1 MLQFQSIGPKPV
13 QNTVDTGLPFPV
25 QVRCNVNRFAT
36 KKEDFMK
43 HATLALLGL
52 ATLLSTA
59 ACHKAAPV
67 AKKPADTTPVASA
80 PTPANQP
87 PLTRRDN
94 TLAATPTAQ
103 TPRTD
108 RLTPAERARLNEIL
122 ARLNDALFDYD
133 KATIREDASTVLK
146 ADVGVIRDILAN
158 YPNQKLLIEGNADER
173 GSEEYNLA
181 LGDRRARAAQEFL
194 VSMGIPAAQLSLVS
208 YGKERPICTDKTEDC
223 WQRNRR
229 AHVTAAP

>member
-1 MLQFQSIGPKPV
+1 M
-13 QNTVDTGLPFPV
+13 
-25 QVRCNVNRFAT
+25 R
-36 KKEDFMK
+36 
-43 HATLALLGL
+43 HATLALLGAL
-52 ATLLSTA
+52 VGTVLSTA

-67 AKKPADTTPVASA
+67 AQKPADTTPVASA
-80 PTPANQP
+80 SAPTQSQP
-87 PLTRRDN
+87 MRTRDN
-94 TLAATPTAQ
+94 TPASSQTAQ
-103 TPRTD
+103 RPSSSGM
-108 RLTPAERARLNEIL
+108 TPAERATLNEKL
-122 ARLNDALFDYD
+122 AHLNDALFDYD

-194 VSMGIPAAQLSLVS
+194 ISMNIPAAQLSIVS
-208 YGKERPICTDKTEDC
+208 YGKERPVCTDKSEDC

>member
-1 MLQFQSIGPKPV
+1 M
-13 QNTVDTGLPFPV
+13 
-25 QVRCNVNRFAT
+25 
-36 KKEDFMK
+36 
-43 HATLALLGL
+43 
-52 ATLLSTA
+52 
-59 ACHKAAPV
+59 PV
-67 AKKPADTTPVASA
+67 AQKPKDTTPVAAA
-80 PTPANQP
+80 PATGEAAPLQRRETTPAP
-87 PLTRRDN
+87 
-94 TLAATPTAQ
+94 AQ
-103 TPRTD
+103 TPQTAGPGAVM
-108 RLTPAERARLNEIL
+108 TPQERATLNEKL

-133 KATIREDASTVLK
+133 KATIRDDASTVLK
-146 ADVGVIRDILAN
+146 SDVGVIRDILAN
-158 YPNQKLLIEGNADER
+158 YPNQKLLVEGNADER

>member
-1 MLQFQSIGPKPV
+1 
-13 QNTVDTGLPFPV
+13 
-25 QVRCNVNRFAT
+25 
-36 KKEDFMK
+36 MK

-67 AKKPADTTPVASA
+67 AQKPKDTTPVASA
-80 PTPANQP
+80 PAPAQAAPLQQRQQASTPA
-87 PLTRRDN
+87 
-94 TLAATPTAQ
+94 AS
-103 TPRTD
+103 
-108 RLTPAERARLNEIL
+108 TPAPRGERMTPQERATLNEKL

-133 KATIREDASTVLK
+133 KSTIRDDASTVLK
-146 ADVGVIRDILAN
+146 SDVGVIRDILAN

>member
-1 MLQFQSIGPKPV
+1 
-13 QNTVDTGLPFPV
+13 
-25 QVRCNVNRFAT
+25 
-36 KKEDFMK
+36 MK
-43 HATLALLGL
+43 HATLALMGL
-52 ATLLSTA
+52 AVLLSTA
-59 ACHKAAPV
+59 ACEKKKVAA
-67 AKKPADTTPVASA
+67 AKPADTTPVAPAPAPAAQPASRPVASTPPARQAPA
-80 PTPANQP
+80 PTPG
-87 PLTRRDN
+87 
-94 TLAATPTAQ
+94 ATM
-103 TPRTD
+103 TPQ
-108 RLTPAERARLNEIL
+108 ERARLNEIL

-194 VSMGIPAAQLSLVS
+194 VQMGIPAAQLSLVS

-229 AHVTAAP
+229 VHVTAAP

>member
-1 MLQFQSIGPKPV
+1 
-13 QNTVDTGLPFPV
+13 
-25 QVRCNVNRFAT
+25 
-36 KKEDFMK
+36 MK
-43 HATLALLGL
+43 HSTIALLGL
-52 ATLLSTA
+52 ATLFATA
-59 ACHKAAPV
+59 ACHKAKPV
-67 AKKPADTTPVASA
+67 AAKPADTTPVASA
-80 PTPANQP
+80 PVERQAP
-87 PLTRRDN
+87 PLQQR
-94 TLAATPTAQ
+94 PTAAAPQ
-103 TPRTD
+103 TPQVSRPGAQ
-108 RLTPAERARLNEIL
+108 LTPAERATLNEKL
-122 ARLNDALFDYD
+122 AHLNDALFDYD
-133 KATIREDASTVLK
+133 KSTIRDDASTVLK

-194 VSMGIPAAQLSLVS
+194 VQMGIPAAQLSLVS

>member
-1 MLQFQSIGPKPV
+1 
-13 QNTVDTGLPFPV
+13 
-25 QVRCNVNRFAT
+25 
-36 KKEDFMK
+36 MK
-43 HATLALLGL
+43 HASLALLGL
-52 ATLLSTA
+52 ATLLTTA
-59 ACHKAAPV
+59 GCHKAVPV
-67 AKKPADTTPVASA
+67 AAKPADTTPVAAA
-80 PTPANQP
+80 PAERTAP
-87 PLTRRDN
+87 PLQQRQ
-94 TLAATPTAQ
+94 AAAAPAEAPQ
-103 TPRTD
+103 TPRSSVM
-108 RLTPAERARLNEIL
+108 TPEVRATLNEKL
-122 ARLNDALFDYD
+122 AHLNDALFDYD
-133 KATIREDASTVLK
+133 KSTIRDDASTVLK

>member
-1 MLQFQSIGPKPV
+1 
-13 QNTVDTGLPFPV
+13 
-25 QVRCNVNRFAT
+25 
-36 KKEDFMK
+36 MK
-43 HATLALLGL
+43 QTSLALLGL
-52 ATLLSTA
+52 ATLLSMA
-59 ACHKAAPV
+59 GCHKTAPV
-67 AKKPADTTPVASA
+67 ASKPADTTPVASA
-80 PTPANQP
+80 PAPSQSQPLQRREAPPSPSQTAPTPRPTEMTPAV
-87 PLTRRDN
+87 R
-94 TLAATPTAQ
+94 AT
-103 TPRTD
+103 
-108 RLTPAERARLNEIL
+108 LNEKL
-122 ARLNDALFDYD
+122 AHLNDALFDYD
-133 KATIREDASTVLK
+133 KSTIRDDASTVLK